1 MHLFELTRALIDTE
15 SITGNEER
23 VGLQLLDYVSALAAR
38 YGGHAERSEVDG
50 RRANVF
56 ACWGDRPT
64 VTLSTH
70 MDTVPPFIPSREDA
84 EHIWGRGACDTK
96 GIIAA
101 MLKAAEALLE
111 DGVRNFGV
119 LFVVGEERNS
129 AGAYHAA
136 ARPKGARYLINGE
149 PTENKLALGSKGALR
164 YEIAATGRMAHSAYP
179 ELGESAIDKLLDA
192 LARIRAIPLPVDDL
206 LGPST
211 LNIGTIAGGR
221 APNVIADQATAEI
234 FVRLVGDSTAT
245 KDAIAAAVSGKAEAR
260 EMIEIPAVRLG
271 SLPGIETTVVA
282 YTTDIPAFGDAWGT
296 PFLIGP
302 GSIHVAHTLDERIPK
317 RQLEDAVG
325 IYQRMVTQLLEWGR
339 PPGLRGASRPRS
351 SQLEK

>member
-1 MHLFELTRALIDTE
+1 MQLFELTRALIDTE

-23 VGLQLLDYVSALAAR
+23 VGLQLLDYVSALATR
-38 YGGHAERSEVDG
+38 FGGYAERSEVDG

-84 EHIWGRGACDTK
+84 DYIWGRGACDTK

-101 MLKAAEALLE
+101 MLTAAQALLE
-111 DGVRNFGV
+111 NGVRNFGV

-234 FVRLVGDSTAT
+234 FVRLVSDSTAT
-245 KDAIAAAVSGKAEAR
+245 KDAIAAAVAGKAEAR
-260 EMIEIPAVRLG
+260 EMIEIPALRLG

-282 YTTDIPAFGDAWGT
+282 YTTDIPAFGGAWGT
-296 PFLIGP
+296 PYLIGP

-317 RQLEDAVG
+317 RQLEDAVD
-325 IYQRMVTQLLEWGR
+325 IYRNMVSQLLIE
-339 PPGLRGASRPRS
+339 SN
-351 SQLEK
+351 